1 MKFYILICFLITT
14 ILLSSPVFPDDQV
27 SGPHS
32 EVLTLQGITVT
43 ATRTEREL
51 MQVPISVSY
60 VDETQIELD
69 PKNSVA
75 EQLKNTPGVYIP
87 LAGVNQGSSQRN
99 RVMIRGFDQ
108 RRIIVLIDNIRQN
121 FPATLNAGGEFAID
135 TSEIENIEV
144 IKGPASVLY
153 GSDAI
158 GGVVKITTKKGGD
171 KPIGAT
177 VKTMFSSVDRSYTPY
192 VAIYGEKNGFYY
204 RVSGTGADKGNQRLY
219 GGEVYRHSESS
230 FQDYL
235 VKFGYKWDAGEI
247 DFSAEHFVSKNNE
260 VEEEGDSL
268 GYVYQKPEDKVTHLS
283 NKYYYRD
290 SYTISYTQNNITEL
304 FKKFTLRAFL
314 QELEDGWITKEVATN
329 LETYNSDELNR
340 SYGVTAQTDW
350 LLFDNHALSYG
361 LDFVTDKLK
370 LKTTAGTL
378 RDYDAKQ
385 QTLAIFVQ
393 DEWRAFEKLSFI
405 AGLRQTW
412 IKMDFKKNNIGPER
426 DGSKKYK
433 NFVGS
438 LGLVFRASEELAL
451 RAHFSQGYKTPSIN
465 SLYADSLRVLANPNL
480 QPEKSNNYEIGARY
494 DNGFLAVDAALFY
507 SDFKGEITSKQIGPS
522 LWESINANSK
532 KSYGLEL
539 ATNYRIG
546 ESGFTPYFELTLMK
560 SERTY
565 ESGFKTDNTGE
576 PTLWGRLGL
585 RFAHDFGENEFFS
598 NLAFRYVD
606 DFYQAWSP
614 TVLSRN
620 DAQNYIDLSLG
631 LRALT
636 SVGECLVTL
645 SMENLANRKFKSY
658 VNLPSGFQSV
668 LSVSFKF

>member
-1 MKFYILICFLITT
+1 MKFYILICFIIAT
-14 ILLSSPVFPDDQV
+14 ILISSPVFPDDQV
-27 SGPHS
+27 SGTQS

-43 ATRTEREL
+43 ATRTERKL
-51 MQVPISVSY
+51 MEVPISVSY
-60 VDETQIELD
+60 VDETQIEVD
-69 PKNSVA
+69 PKSSVA
-75 EQLKNTPGVYIP
+75 EQLKNIPGVYIDT
-87 LAGVNQGSSQRN
+87 QQRASH
-99 RVMIRGFDQ
+99 RKSVMIRGFDQ
-108 RRIIVLIDNIRQN
+108 RRIIILIDNIRQN
-121 FPATLNAGGEFAID
+121 FPASINSGGQFSID
-135 TSEIENIEV
+135 TSEIESIEV

-177 VKTMFSSVDRSYTPY
+177 IKTIYSSFDESFTPY
-192 VAIYGEKNGFYY
+192 AAIYGEKNGFYY
-204 RVSGTGADKGNQRLY
+204 RVSGTGADKGNQRLH
-219 GGEVYRHSESS
+219 GGEVLRHSESS

-235 VKFGYKWDAGEI
+235 VKFSYKWDAGEI

-260 VEEEGDSL
+260 YEISSDSL
-268 GYVYQKPEDKVTHLS
+268 GYIYQTPVNQITHS
-283 NKYYYRD
+283 SKKYYDRD

-304 FKKFTLRAFL
+304 FKKFTFKAFL
-314 QELEDGWITKEVATN
+314 QELNDGWITKELATN

-350 LLFDNHALSYG
+350 ILFDNHALSFG

-370 LKTTAGTL
+370 LKTTAGRL

-385 QTLAIFVQ
+385 QPLAIFAQ
-393 DEWRAFEKLSFI
+393 DEWSPFEKLTFI

-412 IKMDFKKNNIGPER
+412 LDIDFKKNNIGPER

-438 LGLVFRASEELAL
+438 LGLVFRASDELAL
-451 RAHFSQGYKTPSIN
+451 RAHFSQGYKTPTIT
-465 SLYADSLRVLANPNL
+465 SLYADSLRVLANPDL

-494 DNGFLAVDAALFY
+494 DNGFLAIDAAIFY

-565 ESGFKTDNTGE
+565 ENGFTTDNTGE
-576 PTLWGRLGL
+576 PNFWGRLGL
-585 RFAHDFGENEFFS
+585 RFAHNFGENEFFS
-598 NLAFRYVD
+598 NLAFRWIDVYH
-606 DFYQAWSP
+606 
-614 TVLSRN
+614 LSYTPDYTLHY
-620 DAQNYIDLSLG
+620 DARRYIDLSLG
-631 LRALT
+631 LRAPT
-636 SVGECLVTL
+636 SIGECLVTL
-645 SMENLANRKFKSY
+645 SLENLANQKFKSY
-658 VNLPSGFQSV
+658 ENFPTGLQGV